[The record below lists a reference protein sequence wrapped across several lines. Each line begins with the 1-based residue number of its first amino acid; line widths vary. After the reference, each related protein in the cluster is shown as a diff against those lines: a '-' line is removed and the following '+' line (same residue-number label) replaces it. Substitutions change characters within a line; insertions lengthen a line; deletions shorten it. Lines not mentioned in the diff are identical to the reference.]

1 MEEYDMSEDVKNAED
16 VSIDE
21 QASVESEEQLDE
33 TQVIEDVQAGE
44 EVVEEA
50 QSEEESEE
58 ISEESSED
66 LEEGMHS
73 KKKKEEEMEES
84 APIATPKTKA
94 GVIQAAVDM
103 LKSAKKEDAQK
114 LFAKMVAVSEDE
126 VDEDNDQE
134 VKDADK
140 AMKASLPKKNELKAK
155 AKVEAIDFDED
166 LDLIIK
172 EEATLSDGFRE
183 KAATI
188 VEAVLTSKLAE
199 SVERLEAEYVQ
210 NLEEE
215 VSEIQSSL
223 VEKVDAYLNYV
234 VENWMKENEVAVS
247 TGLRTEIAED
257 FMTSLQSV
265 FKEHYI
271 EIPEGKEDLL
281 DELSDQVAELEES
294 LNKTTEDNIK
304 LHEANNVH
312 VKAEIVREA
321 SSGLAETDAEK
332 LAKLVEDVE
341 FDNKETFEQKV
352 ATIKESY
359 FKGEVTESVDE
370 VNSMAGEDT
379 AEIVE
384 SSEAMSRYTQAITKF
399 NK

>member
-21 QASVESEEQLDE
+21 QASVESEEQLNDE
-33 TQVIEDVQAGE
+33 IVEDVQAEE
-44 EVVEEA
+44 EVVEET
-50 QSEEESEE
+50 QEEV
-58 ISEESSED
+58 SEESAED
-66 LEEGMHS
+66 LEEA
-73 KKKKEEEMEES
+73 KKKEEDYENEEES
-84 APIATPKTKA
+84 VQPKAVAVPKTKA

-114 LFAKMVAVSEDE
+114 LFAKMTALEDDVE
-126 VDEDNDQE
+126 EDNDAE
-134 VKDADK
+134 VGDYDK
-140 AMKASLPKKNELKAK
+140 ALKASLPKKKNEIKAK
-155 AKVEAIDFDED
+155 AKVEAIDFEED
-166 LDLIIK
+166 LDTIIK
-172 EEATLSDGFRE
+172 EEATLSEGFRE
-183 KAATI
+183 KASAI

-199 SVERLEAEYVQ
+199 SVERLEQEYVQ

-215 VSEIQSSL
+215 VSEIQNSL
-223 VEKVDAYLNYV
+223 VEKVDSYLNYV

-271 EIPEGKEDLL
+271 EIPEGKTDLL

-294 LNKTTEDNIK
+294 LNKTTEDNIR

-312 VKAEIVREA
+312 VKADVIREA

-341 FDNKETFEQKV
+341 FDNEESFKQKV
-352 ATIKESY
+352 ETVKDSY
-359 FKGEVTESVDE
+359 FKGEVKESVDE
-370 VNSMAGEDT
+370 VNSLAGEDEAP
-379 AEIVE
+379 AEDL
-384 SSEAMSRYTQAITKF
+384 SEAMSRYTQAITKF

>member
-1 MEEYDMSEDVKNAED
+1 MSEDVKNAED

-21 QASVESEEQLDE
+21 QASIESEEQLDE
-33 TQVIEDVQAGE
+33 TQVIEDVQAE
-44 EVVEEA
+44 EEAVEETA
-50 QSEEESEE
+50 EVELEEAKAKKED
-58 ISEESSED
+58 D
-66 LEEGMHS
+66 LEED
-73 KKKKEEEMEES
+73 
-84 APIATPKTKA
+84 APKAIATPKTKA

-103 LKSAKKEDAQK
+103 LKGVKKEDAQK
-114 LFAKMVAVSEDE
+114 LFAKMAAISDDKDLDESEDDGS
-126 VDEDNDQE
+126 V
-134 VKDADK
+134 AK
-140 AMKASLPKKNELKAK
+140 AIASAPSKKNELKAK

-166 LDLIIK
+166 LDTIIK

-183 KAATI
+183 KASAI

-215 VSEIQSSL
+215 VSEIQTSL
-223 VEKVDAYLNYV
+223 VEKVDSYLNYV
-234 VENWMKENEVAVS
+234 VEGWMKENEVAVS

-257 FMTSLQSV
+257 FMASLQSV

-271 EIPEGKEDLL
+271 EIPEGKENLL

-312 VKAEIVREA
+312 VKADVVREA

-332 LAKLVEDVE
+332 FAKLVEDVE

-352 ATIKESY
+352 STIKDSF

-379 AEIVE
+379 AEVVE
-384 SSEAMSRYTQAITKF
+384 MSDNMSRYTQAITKF
-399 NK
+399 NN

>member
-1 MEEYDMSEDVKNAED
+1 MSEDVKNAED

-21 QASVESEEQLDE
+21 QASIESEEQLDE
-33 TQVIEDVQAGE
+33 TQVIEDVQAEE
-44 EVVEEA
+44 EVSEEVQAEEVSEEA
-50 QSEEESEE
+50 SEELEE
-58 ISEESSED
+58 AKAKKEGD
-66 LEEGMHS
+66 LEED
-73 KKKKEEEMEES
+73 
-84 APIATPKTKA
+84 APKAIATPKTKA

-103 LKSAKKEDAQK
+103 LKGVKKEDAQK
-114 LFAKMVAVSEDE
+114 LFAKMAAISDDKDLDESEDDGS
-126 VDEDNDQE
+126 V
-134 VKDADK
+134 AK
-140 AMKASLPKKNELKAK
+140 AIAAAPSKKNELKAK

-166 LDLIIK
+166 LDKIIK

-183 KAATI
+183 KASAI

-215 VSEIQSSL
+215 VSEIQNSL
-223 VEKVDAYLNYV
+223 VEKVDSYLNYV

-257 FMTSLQSV
+257 FMASLQSV

-271 EIPEGKEDLL
+271 EIPEGKENLL

-312 VKAEIVREA
+312 VKADVVREA

-352 ATIKESY
+352 STIKDSY

-379 AEIVE
+379 AEVVE
-384 SSEAMSRYTQAITKF
+384 VSEAMSRYTQAITKF

>member
-33 TQVIEDVQAGE
+33 TQVIEDVQAEE

-50 QSEEESEE
+50 QEEVSEETSEE
-58 ISEESSED
+58 LEEAKAKKEDD
-66 LEEGMHS
+66 LEED
-73 KKKKEEEMEES
+73 
-84 APIATPKTKA
+84 APKAIATPKTKA

-103 LKSAKKEDAQK
+103 LKGVKKEDAQK
-114 LFAKMVAVSEDE
+114 LFAKMAAISDDKDLDESEDDGS
-126 VDEDNDQE
+126 V
-134 VKDADK
+134 AK
-140 AMKASLPKKNELKAK
+140 AIAAAPSKKNELKAK

-166 LDLIIK
+166 LDTIIK

-183 KAATI
+183 KASAI

-215 VSEIQSSL
+215 VSEIQNSL
-223 VEKVDAYLNYV
+223 VEKVDSYLNYV

-257 FMTSLQSV
+257 FMASLQSV

-271 EIPEGKEDLL
+271 EIPEGKENLL

-312 VKAEIVREA
+312 VKADIVREA

-352 ATIKESY
+352 STIKDSY

-379 AEIVE
+379 AEVVE
-384 SSEAMSRYTQAITKF
+384 VSEAMSRYTQAITKF

>member
-1 MEEYDMSEDVKNAED
+1 MSEDVKNAED

-21 QASVESEEQLDE
+21 QASSEEQLNDE
-33 TQVIEDVQAGE
+33 NQVIEDV
-44 EVVEEA
+44 V
-50 QSEEESEE
+50 ESEE
-58 ISEESSED
+58 AVEETAEVELEEAKAKKEDD
-66 LEEGMHS
+66 LEED
-73 KKKKEEEMEES
+73 
-84 APIATPKTKA
+84 APKAIATPKTKA

-103 LKSAKKEDAQK
+103 LKGVKKEDAQK
-114 LFAKMVAVSEDE
+114 LFAKMAAISDDKDLDEEEETGSPVAS
-126 VDEDNDQE
+126 
-134 VKDADK
+134 
-140 AMKASLPKKNELKAK
+140 KKNELKAK
-155 AKVEAIDFDED
+155 AKVEALDFDED
-166 LDLIIK
+166 LDTIIK

-183 KAATI
+183 KASAI

-215 VSEIQSSL
+215 VSEIQNSL
-223 VEKVDAYLNYV
+223 VEKVDSYLNYV
-234 VENWMKENEVAVS
+234 VEGWMKDNEVS
-247 TGLRTEIAED
+247 ISQGLRTEIAED

-271 EIPEGKEDLL
+271 EIPEGKENLL

-304 LHEANNVH
+304 LHEANQSHEKVS
-312 VKAEIVREA
+312 IVREA

-332 LAKLVEDVE
+332 FAKLVEDVE

-352 ATIKESY
+352 ATIKQSF

-370 VNSMAGEDT
+370 VNSMAGEDS
-379 AEIVE
+379 AEVE
-384 SSEAMSRYTQAITKF
+384 PVSEAMSRYTQAITKF

>member
-1 MEEYDMSEDVKNAED
+1 MSEDVKNAED

-33 TQVIEDVQAGE
+33 TQVIEGAENAEE

-50 QSEEESEE
+50 QEEVSEEA
-58 ISEESSED
+58 SED
-66 LEEGMHS
+66 LEEGM
-73 KKKKEEEMEES
+73 KKKKAYEEDDLEED
-84 APIATPKTKA
+84 APKAVAIPKTKA

-114 LFAKMVAVSEDE
+114 LFAKMSAVSEDDVE
-126 VDEDNDQE
+126 EDNDQE

-140 AMKASLPKKNELKAK
+140 ALKASLPKKNELKAK
-155 AKVEAIDFDED
+155 AKVEALDFEED
-166 LDLIIK
+166 LDTIIK

-215 VSEIQSSL
+215 VSEIQNSL
-223 VEKVDAYLNYV
+223 VEKVDSYLNYV

-294 LNKTTEDNIK
+294 LNKTTEDNIR

-312 VKAEIVREA
+312 VKAEVIRKA

-341 FDNKETFEQKV
+341 FDNEESFTQKV
-352 ATIKESY
+352 DTVKESY

-370 VNSMAGEDT
+370 VNSIAGEDEAP
-379 AEIVE
+379 AEDLN
-384 SSEAMSRYTQAITKF
+384 EAMSRYTQAITKF